1 MEIAY
6 LGNNCVKIRSKLA
19 NFIIDP
25 TENISKTEADAI
37 ISLNGNE
44 SNISKVSQ
52 FRLIV
57 SGPGEYEIKGVKIS
71 GTKSDAGIIYRLTLD
86 KLGVILGKAS
96 LVSKSEN
103 VSANVV
109 VLDADEVPS
118 DKVIT
123 AMQPNVVV
131 MYGEKAKEAAKTLKD
146 GGVESVNRF
155 VVAYEKL
162 PQEMEVVVLG

>member
-6 LGNNCVKIRSKLA
+6 LGGNCVKIRSKLA

-37 ISLNGNE
+37 ISLSGNE
-44 SNISKVSQ
+44 PNISKVSQ
-52 FRLIV
+52 FRLVV

-86 KLGVILGKAS
+86 KIGVVLGKAS
-96 LVSKSEN
+96 VVSKSES
-103 VSANVV
+103 VSAHVV

-118 DKVIT
+118 DKAIT
-123 AMQPNVVV
+123 TMQPNVVV
-131 MYGEKAKEAAKTLKD
+131 MYGEKAEEAANTLKE
-146 GGVESVNRF
+146 GGVGSINRF
-155 VVAYEKL
+155 AVVYEKL